1 MQYSSFINRRDKY
14 NKNTITPPLKEM
26 LIFANI
32 TKKST
37 ISEAAMGAATFA
49 RLAHTIPNEM
59 LADFKYSNEICYNVA
74 HQQSHTPGDCAT
86 LSFNYFCNSTQSKS
100 D

>member
-1 MQYSSFINRRDKY
+1 
-14 NKNTITPPLKEM
+14 M

-32 TKKST
+32 TKNT

-74 HQQSHTPGDCAT
+74 DQQSHTPGDCAT